1 MFFDVRLSTLVFI
14 SLYCFFMSENW
25 SRTSL
30 YQRPICILFPGP
42 PPGVSN
48 CDLDPVKPVVLSV
61 TEGKVECVALVGQTS
76 VSNETT
82 LQIYTVEMTAPP
94 SAVLR
99 GSQATISCT
108 ITPTPP
114 VPDVL
119 TIVWCQNGGTLSSST
134 HSGCHSLQP
143 FTMTVALL
151 ILYTGPINIFAKVL
165 IDKQIHNHQ

>member
-1 MFFDVRLSTLVFI
+1 MFFDVQLSTLVFI
-14 SLYCFFMSENW
+14 SLYCFFVAENW
-25 SRTSL
+25 SKTSL

-134 HSGCHSLQP
+134 HSGCHSST
-143 FTMTVALL
+143 F
-151 ILYTGPINIFAKVL
+151 
-165 IDKQIHNHQ
+165 HNDCCAAHFIYRAN

>member
-1 MFFDVRLSTLVFI
+1 MFFDVQLSTLVFI
-14 SLYCFFMSENW
+14 SLYCFFVAENW
-25 SRTSL
+25 SKTSL
-30 YQRPICILFPGP
+30 YQRPCP
-42 PPGVSN
+42 VSWSSSY

-114 VPDVL
+114 VPEVL